1 MQTKHK
7 VLILAAAAI
16 TAVAAISLI
25 IFTSHNFKTE
35 ATAPKSHADSGAVYS
50 KEIAESAN
58 LRFLCDIIDEN
69 MLLPTTKIEQ
79 EASLSPNATPFA
91 GIVSHHLLAHTQ
103 IDAWFAELARQ
114 RKDISTFL
122 VLSPSHWNLSTGFFS
137 VTFGSWVVS
146 GNASGGSGST
156 SAAAG
161 KSMGTASSASTA
173 GGAQQLVGTDFEI
186 ENKLK
191 EALDARIDDAAFA
204 SEHGVSTLAPY
215 IKKYFPQAKIAAL
228 IYSGEPPL
236 NQPMAEDLCNAVS
249 GCLDLGEPQKDSVFL
264 LVSSDFSHHQN
275 PATTKQRDERSRR
288 FLENPQNESWI
299 LAVCDNRPA
308 MYLLDKLLPEDAQT
322 TILCNTNSYELCHEA
337 PDDITSYFFCFFCR

>member
-7 VLILAAAAI
+7 ILIVAAAAI

-58 LRFLCDIIDEN
+58 SRFLCDSIDEN

-146 GNASGGSGST
+146 GNAS
-156 SAAAG
+156 AA
-161 KSMGTASSASTA
+161 S

-249 GCLDLGEPQKDSVFL
+249 GCLDLAEPQKDSVFL

-337 PDDITSYFFCFFCR
+337 PDDITSYFFCFFSR

>member
-7 VLILAAAAI
+7 ILIVAAAAI
-16 TAVAAISLI
+16 TVVAAISLI
-25 IFTSHNFKTE
+25 IFTSHKTE

-58 LRFLCDIIDEN
+58 SRFLCDIIDEN

-79 EASLSPNATPFA
+79 EASLSTNTTPFA

-146 GNASGGSGST
+146 GNAS
-156 SAAAG
+156 
-161 KSMGTASSASTA
+161 TA
-173 GGAQQLVGTDFEI
+173 GGAQQLVDTDFEI

-249 GCLDLGEPQKDSVFL
+249 GCLDLAEPQKDSVFL

-308 MYLLDKLLPEDAQT
+308 MYLLDKLLSEDTQT

-337 PDDITSYFFCFFCR
+337 PDDITSYFFCFFSR

>member
-7 VLILAAAAI
+7 ILIVAAAAI

-58 LRFLCDIIDEN
+58 SRFLCDSIDEN
-69 MLLPTTKIEQ
+69 MLLPTNKIEQ

-146 GNASGGSGST
+146 GNAS
-156 SAAAG
+156 AA
-161 KSMGTASSASTA
+161 S

-249 GCLDLGEPQKDSVFL
+249 GCLDLAEPQKDSVFL

-308 MYLLDKLLPEDAQT
+308 MYLLGKLLPEDVQT

-337 PDDITSYFFCFFCR
+337 PDDITSYFFCFFSR

>member
-58 LRFLCDIIDEN
+58 SRFLCDIIDEN
-69 MLLPTTKIEQ
+69 ILLPTTKIEQ

-137 VTFGSWVVS
+137 VTFGSWLVS
-146 GNASGGSGST
+146 GNAG
-156 SAAAG
+156 A
-161 KSMGTASSASTA
+161 A
-173 GGAQQLVGTDFEI
+173 GGAQQLVSTDFEI

-249 GCLDLGEPQKDSVFL
+249 GCLNLAEPQKDSVFL

-337 PDDITSYFFCFFCR
+337 PDDITSYFFCFFSR

>member
-7 VLILAAAAI
+7 ILIVAAAAI

-58 LRFLCDIIDEN
+58 SRFLCDIIDEN
-69 MLLPTTKIEQ
+69 MLLPTTKIKQ

-146 GNASGGSGST
+146 G
-156 SAAAG
+156 
-161 KSMGTASSASTA
+161 SASTA

-249 GCLDLGEPQKDSVFL
+249 GCLDLAEPQKDSVFL

-275 PATTKQRDERSRR
+275 PPTTKQRDERSRL

-337 PDDITSYFFCFFCR
+337 PDDITSYFFCFFSR

>member
-7 VLILAAAAI
+7 ILIVAAAAI

-58 LRFLCDIIDEN
+58 SRFLCDIIDEN

-79 EASLSPNATPFA
+79 EASLSPNTTPFA

-146 GNASGGSGST
+146 GNAGAASGS
-156 SAAAG
+156 
-161 KSMGTASSASTA
+161 
-173 GGAQQLVGTDFEI
+173 AQQLVGTDFEI

-249 GCLDLGEPQKDSVFL
+249 GCLDLAEPQKDSVFL

-308 MYLLDKLLPEDAQT
+308 MYLLGKLLPEDAQT

-337 PDDITSYFFCFFCR
+337 PDDITSYFFCFFSR

>member
-7 VLILAAAAI
+7 ILIVAAAAI

-25 IFTSHNFKTE
+25 IFTSHKTE

-58 LRFLCDIIDEN
+58 SRFLCDIIDEN

-146 GNASGGSGST
+146 GNAS
-156 SAAAG
+156 
-161 KSMGTASSASTA
+161 TA
-173 GGAQQLVGTDFEI
+173 GGAQQLVDTDFEI

-249 GCLDLGEPQKDSVFL
+249 GCLDLAEPQKDSVFL

>member
-7 VLILAAAAI
+7 VLIVAAAAI
-16 TAVAAISLI
+16 TAAAAISLI
-25 IFTSHNFKTE
+25 LFTSHKTKTE
-35 ATAPKSHADSGAVYS
+35 ATAPKSQAESGAVYS
-50 KEIAESAN
+50 KEIAESSN
-58 LRFLCDIIDEN
+58 SRFLCDNIDEN

-79 EASLSPNATPFA
+79 EASLAPNTTPFA
-91 GIVSHHLLAHTQ
+91 GIVSHHLLAHSQ
-103 IDAWFAELARQ
+103 IDAWFAELARH

-122 VLSPSHWNLSTGFFS
+122 VLSPSHWNLSTGFYS
-137 VTFGSWVVS
+137 VTFGSWLVS
-146 GNASGGSGST
+146 GGSTSGGSGS
-156 SAAAG
+156 
-161 KSMGTASSASTA
+161 ASTA
-173 GGAQQLVGTDFEI
+173 DGVQQLVDTDFEI

-215 IKKYFPQAKIAAL
+215 IKKYFPQAKIAAV

-236 NQPMAEDLCNAVS
+236 NQPLAEDLCNAVS
-249 GCLDLGEPQKDSVFL
+249 SCLNLAEPQKDGVFL

-275 PATTKQRDERSRR
+275 PETTKQRDERSRL
-288 FLENPQNESWI
+288 FLENPQKESWL

-322 TILCNTNSYELCHEA
+322 TILYNTNY
-337 PDDITSYFFCFFCR
+337 

>member
-7 VLILAAAAI
+7 ILIIAAAAI

-58 LRFLCDIIDEN
+58 SRFLCDIIDEN

-79 EASLSPNATPFA
+79 EAPLSPNATPFA

-146 GNASGGSGST
+146 GNAGATSGS
-156 SAAAG
+156 
-161 KSMGTASSASTA
+161 
-173 GGAQQLVGTDFEI
+173 AQQLVGTDFEI

-249 GCLDLGEPQKDSVFL
+249 GCLDLAEPQKDSVFL

>member
-35 ATAPKSHADSGAVYS
+35 ATAPKSHADSGVVYS

-58 LRFLCDIIDEN
+58 SRFLCDIIDEN

-146 GNASGGSGST
+146 GNAS
-156 SAAAG
+156 AAE
-161 KSMGTASSASTA
+161 
-173 GGAQQLVGTDFEI
+173 GAQQLVGTDFEI

-249 GCLDLGEPQKDSVFL
+249 GCLDLAEPQKDSVFL

-308 MYLLDKLLPEDAQT
+308 MYLLGKLLPKDVQT

-337 PDDITSYFFCFFCR
+337 PDDITSYFFCFFSR

>member
-58 LRFLCDIIDEN
+58 SRFLCDIIDEN

-103 IDAWFAELARQ
+103 IDAWFAELAQQ

-146 GNASGGSGST
+146 DNAG
-156 SAAAG
+156 AA
-161 KSMGTASSASTA
+161 S

-236 NQPMAEDLCNAVS
+236 NQPMAEDLCNTVS
-249 GCLDLGEPQKDSVFL
+249 GCLDLAEPQKDSVFL

-308 MYLLDKLLPEDAQT
+308 MYLLDKLLPEDTQT

-337 PDDITSYFFCFFCR
+337 PDDITSYFFCFFSR

>member
-7 VLILAAAAI
+7 ILIVAAAAI

-25 IFTSHNFKTE
+25 LFTSHNFKTE

-58 LRFLCDIIDEN
+58 SRFLCESIDEN

-146 GNASGGSGST
+146 GSAGAAS
-156 SAAAG
+156 
-161 KSMGTASSASTA
+161 

-249 GCLDLGEPQKDSVFL
+249 GCLDLTEPQKDSVFL

-337 PDDITSYFFCFFCR
+337 PDDITSYFFCFFSR

>member
-58 LRFLCDIIDEN
+58 SRFLCDIIDEN

-79 EASLSPNATPFA
+79 EASLSPNTTPFA

-146 GNASGGSGST
+146 GN
-156 SAAAG
+156 
-161 KSMGTASSASTA
+161 ASTA

-249 GCLDLGEPQKDSVFL
+249 GCLDLAEPQKDSVFL

-308 MYLLDKLLPEDAQT
+308 MYLLGKLLPEDAQT

-337 PDDITSYFFCFFCR
+337 PDDITSYFFCFFSR

>member
-7 VLILAAAAI
+7 VLIVAAAAI

-35 ATAPKSHADSGAVYS
+35 ATAPKLETLPGAVLPP
-50 KEIAESAN
+50 EIAESVKA
-58 LRFLCDIIDEN
+58 RFLCDSIDEN
-69 MLLPTTKIEQ
+69 VLLPTTKIEQ
-79 EASLSPNATPFA
+79 EESLSPNATPFA

-114 RKDISTFL
+114 RQDISTFL

-146 GNASGGSGST
+146 GGA
-156 SAAAG
+156 SAA
-161 KSMGTASSASTA
+161 SD
-173 GGAQQLVGTDFEI
+173 GAQQLVGTDFEI

-204 SEHGVSTLAPY
+204 SEHGVSALAPY
-215 IKKYFPQAKIAAL
+215 IKKYFPQAEIAAV

-249 GCLDLGEPQKDSVFL
+249 GCLDLAEPQKDSVFL

-275 PATTKQRDERSRR
+275 PATTKQRDERSRL

-308 MYLLDKLLPEDAQT
+308 MYLLGKLLPEDAQT
-322 TILCNTNSYELCHEA
+322 TILCNTNSYELCHEGA
-337 PDDITSYFFCFFCR
+337 DDITSYFFCFFSK

>member
-7 VLILAAAAI
+7 ILIIAAAAI

-35 ATAPKSHADSGAVYS
+35 AAAPKSHADSGALLS
-50 KEIAESAN
+50 PEIRESTKA
-58 LRFLCDIIDEN
+58 RFLCDNTDDN
-69 MLLPTTKIEQ
+69 VLLPTTKIEK
-79 EASLSPNATPFA
+79 EDSLSPDLFPFA
-91 GIVSHHLLAHTQ
+91 GIVSHHLLAHSQ
-103 IDAWFAELARQ
+103 IDAWFAELARR

-137 VTFGSWVVS
+137 VTFGSWFVS
-146 GNASGGSGST
+146 IDGGSGV
-156 SAAAG
+156 AAD
-161 KSMGTASSASTA
+161 S
-173 GGAQQLVGTDFEI
+173 AQQLVDTDFEI

-236 NQPMAEDLCNAVS
+236 NQPMAEDLCKAVS
-249 GCLDLGEPQKDSVFL
+249 GCLDLSNPQKEDTFL

-275 PATTKQRDERSRR
+275 QKTTKQRDERSRY
-288 FLENPQNESWI
+288 FLENPSKESWI

-322 TILCNTNSYELCHEA
+322 TILFNTNSYELCHEGE
-337 PDDITSYFFCFFCR
+337 DDITSYFFCFFSR

>member
-7 VLILAAAAI
+7 VLIVAAAAI

-25 IFTSHNFKTE
+25 LFTSHNFKTE
-35 ATAPKSHADSGAVYS
+35 ATAPKLEALPGAVLPP
-50 KEIAESAN
+50 EIAESVKA
-58 LRFLCDIIDEN
+58 RFLCDNIDEN

-79 EASLSPNATPFA
+79 EESLSPNATPFA

-114 RKDISTFL
+114 RQDISTFL

-146 GNASGGSGST
+146 GGASAT
-156 SAAAG
+156 D
-161 KSMGTASSASTA
+161 
-173 GGAQQLVGTDFEI
+173 GAQQLVGTDFEI

-215 IKKYFPQAKIAAL
+215 IKKYFPQAKISAV

-236 NQPMAEDLCNAVS
+236 NQPLAEDLCNAVS
-249 GCLDLGEPQKDSVFL
+249 SCLNLAEPQKDGVFL

-275 PATTKQRDERSRR
+275 PETTKKRDARSRL
-288 FLENPQNESWI
+288 FLENPQKESWL

-322 TILCNTNSYELCHEA
+322 AILYNTNSYELCHKD
-337 PDDITSYFFCFFCR
+337 PDDTTSYFFCFFCR

>member
-7 VLILAAAAI
+7 VLIVAAAAI

-35 ATAPKSHADSGAVYS
+35 ATAPKLEALPGAVLPP
-50 KEIAESAN
+50 EIAESVKA
-58 LRFLCDIIDEN
+58 RFLCDNIDEN

-79 EASLSPNATPFA
+79 EESLSPNATPFA

-103 IDAWFAELARQ
+103 IDGWFAELAAHRP
-114 RKDISTFL
+114 DISTFL

-146 GNASGGSGST
+146 GNAG
-156 SAAAG
+156 AAD
-161 KSMGTASSASTA
+161 
-173 GGAQQLVGTDFEI
+173 GAQQLVGTDFEI

-204 SEHGVSTLAPY
+204 SEHGVSALAPY
-215 IKKYFPQAKIAAL
+215 IKKYFPNAKIAAV
-228 IYSGEPPL
+228 IYSGEPPV
-236 NQPMAEDLCNAVS
+236 NQPLAEELYNAVKACIDPANPEN
-249 GCLDLGEPQKDSVFL
+249 GGVFL
-264 LVSSDFSHHQN
+264 LVSSDFSHHQT
-275 PATTKQRDERSRR
+275 PEVTRTRDDRSRL
-288 FLENPQNESWI
+288 FLENPSEQSWI

-308 MYLLDKLLPEDAQT
+308 MYLLDKFLPEDAQT

-337 PDDITSYFFCFFCR
+337 PDDITSYFFCFFSK

>member
-7 VLILAAAAI
+7 ILILAAAAI

-25 IFTSHNFKTE
+25 IFTSHKTE

-58 LRFLCDIIDEN
+58 SRFLCDIIDEN

-146 GNASGGSGST
+146 G
-156 SAAAG
+156 SAGAAD
-161 KSMGTASSASTA
+161 
-173 GGAQQLVGTDFEI
+173 GAQQLVGTDFEI

-249 GCLDLGEPQKDSVFL
+249 GCLDLAEPQKDSVFL

>member
-7 VLILAAAAI
+7 ILIVAAAAI

-25 IFTSHNFKTE
+25 ILSSHNFKTE
-35 ATAPKSHADSGAVYS
+35 ATAPKSHAESGAVYS

-58 LRFLCDIIDEN
+58 SRFLCDIIDEN
-69 MLLPTTKIEQ
+69 MLLPTTKIKQ

-146 GNASGGSGST
+146 GNAS
-156 SAAAG
+156 AA
-161 KSMGTASSASTA
+161 S

-249 GCLDLGEPQKDSVFL
+249 GCLDLAEPQKDSVFL

-308 MYLLDKLLPEDAQT
+308 MYLLDKLLPEDTQT
-322 TILCNTNSYELCHEA
+322 TILYNTNSYELCHEA
-337 PDDITSYFFCFFCR
+337 PDDITSYFFCFFSR

>member
-7 VLILAAAAI
+7 ILIVAAAAI

-25 IFTSHNFKTE
+25 IFTSHKTE
-35 ATAPKSHADSGAVYS
+35 ATAPKAHADSGAVYS

-58 LRFLCDIIDEN
+58 SRFLCDIIDEN

-146 GNASGGSGST
+146 SSNTSGGNSGN
-156 SAAAG
+156 
-161 KSMGTASSASTA
+161 ASTA
-173 GGAQQLVGTDFEI
+173 GGAQQLVDTDFEI

-249 GCLDLGEPQKDSVFL
+249 GCLDLAEPQKDSVFL

-275 PATTKQRDERSRR
+275 LATTKQRDERSRR

-308 MYLLDKLLPEDAQT
+308 MYLLDKLLPEDTQT
-322 TILCNTNSYELCHEA
+322 IILCNTNSYELCHEA

>member
-7 VLILAAAAI
+7 ILIVAAAAI

-58 LRFLCDIIDEN
+58 SRFLCDIIDEN

-79 EASLSPNATPFA
+79 EASLSQNATPFA

-146 GNASGGSGST
+146 GYAG
-156 SAAAG
+156 AA
-161 KSMGTASSASTA
+161 A
-173 GGAQQLVGTDFEI
+173 GGAQQLVDTDFEI

-249 GCLDLGEPQKDSVFL
+249 GCLDLAEPQKDSVFL

-337 PDDITSYFFCFFCR
+337 PDDITSYFFCFFSR

>member
-7 VLILAAAAI
+7 ILIVAAAAI

-25 IFTSHNFKTE
+25 IFTSHKTE

-58 LRFLCDIIDEN
+58 SRFLCDIIDEN

-79 EASLSPNATPFA
+79 EASLSPNTTPFA

-146 GNASGGSGST
+146 G
-156 SAAAG
+156 SAGAAD
-161 KSMGTASSASTA
+161 
-173 GGAQQLVGTDFEI
+173 GAQQLVGTDFEI

-249 GCLDLGEPQKDSVFL
+249 GCLDLAEPQKNSVFL

-275 PATTKQRDERSRR
+275 LAITKQRDERSRR

-337 PDDITSYFFCFFCR
+337 PDDITSYFFCFFSR

>member
-7 VLILAAAAI
+7 ILIVAAAAI

-35 ATAPKSHADSGAVYS
+35 ATAPKSYADSGAVYS
-50 KEIAESAN
+50 KEITESAN
-58 LRFLCDIIDEN
+58 SRFLCDSIDEN

-91 GIVSHHLLAHTQ
+91 GIVSHHILAHTQ

-146 GNASGGSGST
+146 GNAG
-156 SAAAG
+156 AA
-161 KSMGTASSASTA
+161 S

-249 GCLDLGEPQKDSVFL
+249 GCLDLAEPQKDSVFL

-275 PATTKQRDERSRR
+275 PATTKQRDERSRL

-337 PDDITSYFFCFFCR
+337 PDDITSYFFCFFSR

>member
-7 VLILAAAAI
+7 VLIVAAAAI

-35 ATAPKSHADSGAVYS
+35 ATAPKLEALPGAVLPH
-50 KEIAESAN
+50 EIAESVKA
-58 LRFLCDIIDEN
+58 RFLCDSIDEN
-69 MLLPTTKIEQ
+69 VLLPTTKIEQ
-79 EASLSPNATPFA
+79 EASLAPNTTPFA

-103 IDAWFAELARQ
+103 IDAWFAELARH

-146 GNASGGSGST
+146 GNVG
-156 SAAAG
+156 AAD
-161 KSMGTASSASTA
+161 
-173 GGAQQLVGTDFEI
+173 GAQQLVGTDFEI

-249 GCLDLGEPQKDSVFL
+249 GCLDLAEPQKDSVFL

-275 PATTKQRDERSRR
+275 PATTKQRDERSRL

-308 MYLLDKLLPEDAQT
+308 MYLLGKLLPEDAQT
-322 TILCNTNSYELCHEA
+322 TILCNTNSYELCHEGA
-337 PDDITSYFFCFFCR
+337 DDITSYFFCLFSK

>member
-7 VLILAAAAI
+7 ILIVAAAAI

-58 LRFLCDIIDEN
+58 SRFLCDIIDEN
-69 MLLPTTKIEQ
+69 ILLPTTKIEQ

-146 GNASGGSGST
+146 GNAG
-156 SAAAG
+156 AA
-161 KSMGTASSASTA
+161 SD
-173 GGAQQLVGTDFEI
+173 GAQQLVGTDFEI

-249 GCLDLGEPQKDSVFL
+249 GCLDLAEPQKDSVFL

-337 PDDITSYFFCFFCR
+337 PDDITSYFFCFFSR

>member
-7 VLILAAAAI
+7 ILIVAAAAI

-58 LRFLCDIIDEN
+58 SRFLCDIIDEN

-79 EASLSPNATPFA
+79 EASLSPNTTPFA

-146 GNASGGSGST
+146 GNAS
-156 SAAAG
+156 AAE
-161 KSMGTASSASTA
+161 
-173 GGAQQLVGTDFEI
+173 GAQQLVGTDFEI

-249 GCLDLGEPQKDSVFL
+249 GCLDLAEPQKDSVFL

-322 TILCNTNSYELCHEA
+322 TILCNTNSYELCHEGA
-337 PDDITSYFFCFFCR
+337 DDITSYFFCFFSR

>member
-7 VLILAAAAI
+7 ILIVAAAAI

-58 LRFLCDIIDEN
+58 SRFLCDIIDEN

-79 EASLSPNATPFA
+79 EASLFPNATPFA

-103 IDAWFAELARQ
+103 IDAWFAELAQQ

-146 GNASGGSGST
+146 GNAS
-156 SAAAG
+156 
-161 KSMGTASSASTA
+161 TAD
-173 GGAQQLVGTDFEI
+173 GAQQLVGTDFEI

-191 EALDARIDDAAFA
+191 EALDARIDDSAFA

-249 GCLDLGEPQKDSVFL
+249 GCLDLAEPQNGSVFL

-308 MYLLDKLLPEDAQT
+308 MYLLDKLLSEDTQT

-337 PDDITSYFFCFFCR
+337 PDDITSYFFCFFSRR

>member
-7 VLILAAAAI
+7 VLIVAAAAI

-35 ATAPKSHADSGAVYS
+35 ATAPKSKAESGAVYS
-50 KEIAESAN
+50 KEIAESSN
-58 LRFLCDIIDEN
+58 SRFLCDDIDESR
-69 MLLPTTKIEQ
+69 LLPTTKIEQ
-79 EASLSPNATPFA
+79 EASLAPNTTPFA
-91 GIVSHHLLAHTQ
+91 GIVSHHLLAHSQ
-103 IDAWFAELARQ
+103 IDAWFAELARH

-122 VLSPSHWNLSTGFFS
+122 VLSPSHWNLSTGFYS
-137 VTFGSWVVS
+137 VTFGSWLVS
-146 GNASGGSGST
+146 GNVG
-156 SAAAG
+156 AAAD
-161 KSMGTASSASTA
+161 
-173 GGAQQLVGTDFEI
+173 GAQQLVDTDFEI

-204 SEHGVSTLAPY
+204 SEHGVSALAPY
-215 IKKYFPQAKIAAL
+215 IKKYFPQAKISAV

-236 NQPMAEDLCNAVS
+236 NQPLAEDLCNAVS
-249 GCLDLGEPQKDSVFL
+249 NSLNLAEPQKDGVFL

-275 PATTKQRDERSRR
+275 PETTKQRDERSRL
-288 FLENPQNESWI
+288 FLENPQKESWL

-322 TILCNTNSYELCHEA
+322 TILCNTNSYELCHEGA
-337 PDDITSYFFCFFCR
+337 DDITSYFFCFFSK

>member
-1 MQTKHK
+1 M
-7 VLILAAAAI
+7 
-16 TAVAAISLI
+16 AVAAISLI

-35 ATAPKSHADSGAVYS
+35 AAAPKSKAESGAVYS
-50 KEIAESAN
+50 KEITESAN
-58 LRFLCDIIDEN
+58 SRFLCDSIDEN

-79 EASLSPNATPFA
+79 EASLSPNVTPFA
-91 GIVSHHLLAHTQ
+91 GIVSHHILAHTQ
-103 IDAWFAELARQ
+103 IDAWFTELVAHRP
-114 RKDISTFL
+114 DISTFL
-122 VLSPSHWNLSTGFFS
+122 VLSPSHWDLSTGFFS

-146 GNASGGSGST
+146 GNAG
-156 SAAAG
+156 AADD
-161 KSMGTASSASTA
+161 
-173 GGAQQLVGTDFEI
+173 AQQLVSTDFEI

-236 NQPMAEDLCNAVS
+236 NQPMAQDLCNAVS
-249 GCLDLGEPQKDSVFL
+249 GCLDLAEPQKDSVFL
-264 LVSSDFSHHQN
+264 LVSSDFSHHQT
-275 PATTKQRDERSRR
+275 PATTKQRDERSRL

-308 MYLLDKLLPEDAQT
+308 MYLLGKLLPEDAQT

-337 PDDITSYFFCFFCR
+337 PDDITSYFFCFFSK